1 MAAKNK
7 HHKKSKLSRKV
18 TSKYKEND
26 MEAEEDGDTGDVE
39 DENSA
44 KKDEEDLS
52 LDEVLH
58 LGGTRV
64 RSDRHVHTFF
74 TLIFLFCS

>member
-7 HHKKSKLSRKV
+7 HHKKSKSSRKV
-18 TSKYKEND
+18 TTKYKDD
-26 MEAEEDGDTGDVE
+26 MEAEEDGDTGHVE
-39 DENSA
+39 DENRA
-44 KKDEEDLS
+44 NKDEEELN

-64 RSDRHVHTFF
+64 RSDRHVHSCF
-74 TLIFLFCS
+74 

>member
-7 HHKKSKLSRKV
+7 HQKKSKSSRKV

-26 MEAEEDGDTGDVE
+26 MEAEEDGDIGDVE
-39 DENSA
+39 DESKA
-44 KKDEEDLS
+44 KTDEEELS

-64 RSDRHVHTFF
+64 RSDRHVHS
-74 TLIFLFCS
+74 L